1 MRQDMNMPQMDSR
14 GRSTAGRAVGTTI
27 KGARVTAR
35 GGSRA
40 GRWAIRNVAF
50 MRNRSGAGE
59 IGMMRL
65 LDLHA
70 ASCAGDTLVTMG
82 LATTV
87 FFQAP
92 VGEARSRVAL
102 YLFITMVPFAMLAP
116 IVGPVLDRFRHG
128 RRYALA
134 ITMLGR
140 AFLAWVISDY
150 LHNFGLFPA
159 AFGVL
164 ALSRAYGVARSAAV
178 PRLLPA
184 GLGLSEAGARASIFG
199 TLAGA
204 VVAPIG
210 VIAIKIG
217 PQWPL
222 RVAAVIF
229 IVGAVVALRLPPRA
243 DSDPPEVPPRI
254 FQWPG
259 RRPARVLSGPLILG
273 VLSNAVVLR
282 AAYGFLV
289 LFLAFSIRSHDLTR
303 SLFGQTL
310 PDAWALGIAIGALGA
325 GSFVATAVGSRMRI
339 RRPLLLQA
347 IGFVAVAA
355 TGILACIWYSLG
367 TVILASLAIAIVGG
381 LAKLAV
387 DASIQERIAEDV
399 RASAFA
405 HSETLLMLAFVV
417 GGAHRPDPVQRS
429 ARHHLLY
436 GRHGR
441 RRDLRVAAGDQP
453 AGRTADR
460 VGASGSTPA
469 PPPARTDSRRGPT
482 PRAAAP
488 TTDGPADPPHGS
500 PARVGHHARTVELPG
515 GTTYQQ
521 GHYVH
526 GEPSAPAGSWWA
538 RRRAAK
544 AARTAGQAR
553 RRHDQSGPAAEP
565 TTALNRRP
573 TNGPSR
579 PSATGASQPAGR
591 HPARRASYPAPTTT
605 SRAITSTGRTAC
617 ARTTTLRT
625 HDTSAR
631 RDGGRGRT
639 RRHPRRP
646 RRARRRCRR
655 RHRRRQPDDRGRA
668 RADGRRRRR
677 GGGRPHRALVD
688 RAAPGAATRTTP

>member
-1 MRQDMNMPQMDSR
+1 MPQMDTR

-27 KGARVTAR
+27 KGARVAAR

-50 MRNRSGAGE
+50 MRSKGGAGE
-59 IGMMRL
+59 IGMIRL

-92 VGEARSRVAL
+92 VGEARGRVAL
-102 YLFITMVPFAMLAP
+102 YLFITMVPFAILAP

-134 ITMLGR
+134 VTMVGR
-140 AFLAWVISDY
+140 AFLAWAISDY

-159 AFGVL
+159 AFAVL

-184 GLGLSEAGARASIFG
+184 GLGLSEAGARASVFG

-204 VVAPIG
+204 VIAPIG

-217 PQWPL
+217 PQWPF

-229 IVGAVVALRLPPRA
+229 IAGAVVALRLPPRA

-259 RRPARVLSGPLILG
+259 RRPTRVLSGRLILG
-273 VLSNAVVLR
+273 VLSSAVVLR

-325 GSFVATAVGSRMRI
+325 GSFLATAVGSRLSI
-339 RRPLLLQA
+339 RRPLLMQA

-355 TGILACIWYSLG
+355 TGVLACIWYSLG

-417 GGAHRPDPVQRS
+417 GGAIGLIPFN
-429 ARHHLLY
+429 
-436 GRHGR
+436 GRLGIIFCTVGMV
-441 RRDLRVAAGDQP
+441 VAAIFAWLRAIKLRGE
-453 AGRTADR
+453 RLT
-460 VGASGSTPA
+460 GS
-469 PPPARTDSRRGPT
+469 
-482 PRAAAP
+482 AAAP
-488 TTDGPADPPHGS
+488 GPPPSEPTAPQSGAAAYPS
-500 PARVGHHARTVELPG
+500 AATARTVELPG
-515 GTTYQQ
+515 GTTYQR

-526 GEPSAPAGSWWA
+526 GEPAAPAGSWWA

-544 AARTAGQAR
+544 AARAAGAGPSPGSAPAAAGQ
-553 RRHDQSGPAAEP
+553 STVAEP
-565 TTALNRRP
+565 TVP
-573 TNGPSR
+573 
-579 PSATGASQPAGR
+579 QPNAQ
-591 HPARRASYPAPTTT
+591 P
-605 SRAITSTGRTAC
+605 GRTTLGTTRVLP
-617 ARTTTLRT
+617 RTDDDQPGYHLYRP
-625 HDTSAR
+625 DSVRSDDDSA
-631 RDGGRGRT
+631 GT
-639 RRHPRRP
+639 
-646 RRARRRCRR
+646 
-655 RHRRRQPDDRGRA
+655 
-668 RADGRRRRR
+668 
-677 GGGRPHRALVD
+677 
-688 RAAPGAATRTTP
+688 

>member
-1 MRQDMNMPQMDSR
+1 MSNCGPNGRMPAGWMREVARIRQDMNMPQMDSR
-14 GRSTAGRAVGTTI
+14 GRSTAGRAVGTTV
-27 KGARVTAR
+27 KGARVAAR

-50 MRNRSGAGE
+50 MRKRSGAGE

-102 YLFITMVPFAMLAP
+102 YLFITMVPFAILAP

-134 ITMLGR
+134 VTMLGR
-140 AFLAWVISDY
+140 AFLAWAISDY

-178 PRLLPA
+178 PRLLPD
-184 GLGLSEAGARASIFG
+184 GLGLSEAGARASVFG

-204 VVAPIG
+204 VIAPIG

-222 RVAAVIF
+222 RLAAVVF
-229 IVGAVVALRLPPRA
+229 IAGAVVALRLPPRA

-259 RRPARVLSGPLILG
+259 RRPTRVLSGPLILG
-273 VLSNAVVLR
+273 VLSSAVVLR

-303 SLFGQTL
+303 SLFGHTL
-310 PDAWALGIAIGALGA
+310 PDTWALAIAIGALGA
-325 GSFVATAVGSRMRI
+325 GSFLATAVGSRLRI
-339 RRPLLLQA
+339 RRPLLMQA
-347 IGFVAVAA
+347 IGFVVVAG
-355 TGILACIWYSLG
+355 TGVLACIWYSLG
-367 TVILASLAIAIVGG
+367 TVIVASLAIAIVGG

-387 DASIQERIAEDV
+387 DASIQERVAEDV

-417 GGAHRPDPVQRS
+417 GGAIGLIPFN
-429 ARHHLLY
+429 
-436 GRHGR
+436 GRLGIIVCTAGMV
-441 RRDLRVAAGDQP
+441 VAAIYAWLRAINLRGERLTGSAQ
-453 AGRTADR
+453 
-460 VGASGSTPA
+460 SGSTPTGSA
-469 PPPARTDSRRGPT
+469 PSGS
-482 PRAAAP
+482 AAAQPAGPHP
-488 TTDGPADPPHGS
+488 TTAQTTTAQTTTAQTTTAQTTTAQTTPPSGS
-500 PARVGHHARTVELPG
+500 ARTVELPG
-515 GTTYQQ
+515 GMTYQQ

-526 GEPSAPAGSWWA
+526 GEPSAPPGSWWA

-544 AARTAGQAR
+544 AARTAGAR
-553 RRHDQSGPAAEP
+553 QSPGAPAAGTQSTAAQP
-565 TTALNRRP
+565 TVPQP
-573 TNGPSR
+573 TVAQPS
-579 PSATGASQPAGR
+579 ASQPG
-591 HPARRASYPAPTTT
+591 
-605 SRAITSTGRTAC
+605 
-617 ARTTTLRT
+617 
-625 HDTSAR
+625 
-631 RDGGRGRT
+631 
-639 RRHPRRP
+639 
-646 RRARRRCRR
+646 
-655 RHRRRQPDDRGRA
+655 
-668 RADGRRRRR
+668 
-677 GGGRPHRALVD
+677 
-688 RAAPGAATRTTP
+688 RTTPGTTRVLPRTDDDQPGYHLYRPDSVRADDDSPDT

>member
-1 MRQDMNMPQMDSR
+1 MREVARMGQDMNMPQIDTR

-27 KGARVTAR
+27 KGARVAAR

-40 GRWAIRNVAF
+40 GRWAVRNVAF
-50 MRNRSGAGE
+50 VRNKSGAGE

-70 ASCAGDTLVTMG
+70 ASCAGDTLVTIG

-87 FFQAP
+87 FFQSP
-92 VGEARSRVAL
+92 VDQARSRVAL
-102 YLFITMVPFAMLAP
+102 YLFITMVPFAILAP

-134 ITMLGR
+134 VTMLGR
-140 AFLAWVISDY
+140 AFLAWAISDY

-178 PRLLPA
+178 PRLLPP
-184 GLGLSEAGARASIFG
+184 GLGLSEAGARASVYG

-204 VVAPIG
+204 VIAPIG
-210 VIAIKIG
+210 VLAIKVG

-229 IVGAVVALRLPPRA
+229 IIGAVIALRLPPRA

-310 PDAWALGIAIGALGA
+310 PDTWALAVAVGALGA
-325 GSFVATAVGSRMRI
+325 GSFVATAVGSRLRI

-347 IGFVAVAA
+347 IGFVVVAA
-355 TGILACIWYSLG
+355 AGILACVWYSLG
-367 TVILASLAIAIVGG
+367 TVIVASLAISIVGG

-417 GGAHRPDPVQRS
+417 GGGIGLIPFN
-429 ARHHLLY
+429 
-436 GRHGR
+436 GRLGIIVCTAAMV
-441 RRDLRVAAGDQP
+441 VAAIY
-453 AGRTADR
+453 AWLRAIRLRTER
-460 VGASGSTPA
+460 LSGSASVAA
-469 PPPARTDSRRGPT
+469 PPPSTGPQT
-482 PRAAAP
+482 TAAQPTATQP
-488 TTDGPADPPHGS
+488 TTAQPTTPQQTTAQSATAYPAAS
-500 PARVGHHARTVELPG
+500 NARTVELPG
-515 GTTYQQ
+515 GTTYQR

-538 RRRAAK
+538 RRRAAW
-544 AARTAGQAR
+544 AARAATTRTDRGNGSAG
-553 RRHDQSGPAAEP
+553 
-565 TTALNRRP
+565 
-573 TNGPSR
+573 
-579 PSATGASQPAGR
+579 SQPAASTT
-591 HPARRASYPAPTTT
+591 PSDVARP
-605 SRAITSTGRTAC
+605 
-617 ARTTTLRT
+617 
-625 HDTSAR
+625 
-631 RDGGRGRT
+631 
-639 RRHPRRP
+639 
-646 RRARRRCRR
+646 
-655 RHRRRQPDDRGRA
+655 
-668 RADGRRRRR
+668 
-677 GGGRPHRALVD
+677 
-688 RAAPGAATRTTP
+688 PGAQAGGARPGESTTPPPTASRPGSTRVLPRTDDDQPGFHIYRPSSGRSESDDATGP

>member
-1 MRQDMNMPQMDSR
+1 MPQMDTR

-27 KGARVTAR
+27 KGARVAAR

-50 MRNRSGAGE
+50 MRSKSGAGE

-82 LATTV
+82 LATTI
-87 FFQAP
+87 FFHAP

-102 YLFITMVPFAMLAP
+102 YLFITMVPFAILAP

-134 ITMLGR
+134 VTMLGR
-140 AFLAWVISDY
+140 AFLAWAISDY

-204 VVAPIG
+204 VVVPIG

-229 IVGAVVALRLPPRA
+229 IAGAVVALRLPPRA

-259 RRPARVLSGPLILG
+259 RRPTRVLSGPLILG

-310 PDAWALGIAIGALGA
+310 PDAWALAVAVGALGA
-325 GSFVATAVGSRMRI
+325 GSFAATAVGSRLRI
-339 RRPLLLQA
+339 RRPLLMQA

-417 GGAHRPDPVQRS
+417 GGAIGLIPFN
-429 ARHHLLY
+429 
-436 GRHGR
+436 GRLGIIFCTVGMI
-441 RRDLRVAAGDQP
+441 VAAIFAWLRAINLRGERLTGSATAPRPQP
-453 AGRTADR
+453 SEPTAPQ
-460 VGASGSTPA
+460 SG
-469 PPPARTDSRRGPT
+469 
-482 PRAAAP
+482 AAAYP
-488 TTDGPADPPHGS
+488 SSTT
-500 PARVGHHARTVELPG
+500 ARTVELPG
-515 GTTYQQ
+515 GTTYQR

-526 GEPSAPAGSWWA
+526 GEPSVPAGSWWA

-544 AARTAGQAR
+544 AARAAGAKPSPSGASAPDASPTAASPTAGQ
-553 RRHDQSGPAAEP
+553 STAAQP
-565 TTALNRRP
+565 TVP
-573 TNGPSR
+573 Q
-579 PSATGASQPAGR
+579 PSAQP
-591 HPARRASYPAPTTT
+591 
-605 SRAITSTGRTAC
+605 GRTTLGTTRVLP
-617 ARTTTLRT
+617 RTDDDQPGYHLYRPDSVRSDDDSA
-625 HDTSAR
+625 DT
-631 RDGGRGRT
+631 
-639 RRHPRRP
+639 
-646 RRARRRCRR
+646 
-655 RHRRRQPDDRGRA
+655 
-668 RADGRRRRR
+668 
-677 GGGRPHRALVD
+677 
-688 RAAPGAATRTTP
+688 

>member
-1 MRQDMNMPQMDSR
+1 MPQMDSR

-27 KGARVTAR
+27 KGARVAAR
-35 GGSRA
+35 GGTRA

-50 MRNRSGAGE
+50 IRRRSGAGE

-102 YLFITMVPFAMLAP
+102 YLFITMVPFAILAP

-134 ITMLGR
+134 VTMLGR
-140 AFLAWVISDY
+140 AFLAWAISDY
-150 LHNFGLFPA
+150 LHTFGLFPA

-178 PRLLPA
+178 PRLLPE
-184 GLGLSEAGARASIFG
+184 GLGLSEAGARASVFG

-229 IVGAVVALRLPPRA
+229 IAGAVVALRLPPRA

-259 RRPARVLSGPLILG
+259 RRPTRVLSGPLILG
-273 VLSNAVVLR
+273 VLSSAVVLR

-310 PDAWALGIAIGALGA
+310 PDTWALAIAIGALGA
-325 GSFVATAVGSRMRI
+325 GSFAATAVGSRLRI
-339 RRPLLLQA
+339 RRPLLMQA
-347 IGFVAVAA
+347 VGFVVVAA
-355 TGILACIWYSLG
+355 TGVLACIWYSLG
-367 TVILASLAIAIVGG
+367 TVIVASLAIAIVGG

-417 GGAHRPDPVQRS
+417 GGAIGLIPFNGRLGIIVCTVGMVVATIYAWLRAINLRRERLTGS
-429 ARHHLLY
+429 AAS
-436 GRHGR
+436 GSAPSGP
-441 RRDLRVAAGDQP
+441 GPGPQP
-453 AGRTADR
+453 AGPHPTTAQ
-460 VGASGSTPA
+460 ATMAQPTTA
-469 PPPARTDSRRGPT
+469 QPT
-482 PRAAAP
+482 PP
-488 TTDGPADPPHGS
+488 SDTT
-500 PARVGHHARTVELPG
+500 ARTVELPG
-515 GTTYQQ
+515 GTTYRQ
-521 GHYVH
+521 GHYVHGEVH

-538 RRRAAK
+538 RRRAAR
-544 AARTAGQAR
+544 AARTAGATAR
-553 RRHDQSGPAAEP
+553 TAGTNQSPGAPAADSQS
-565 TTALNRRP
+565 TTAQP
-573 TNGPSR
+573 TVPQPTVPQAS
-579 PSATGASQPAGR
+579 PSQPG
-591 HPARRASYPAPTTT
+591 
-605 SRAITSTGRTAC
+605 
-617 ARTTTLRT
+617 
-625 HDTSAR
+625 
-631 RDGGRGRT
+631 
-639 RRHPRRP
+639 
-646 RRARRRCRR
+646 
-655 RHRRRQPDDRGRA
+655 
-668 RADGRRRRR
+668 
-677 GGGRPHRALVD
+677 
-688 RAAPGAATRTTP
+688 RTTPGTTRVLPRTDDAQPGYHLYRPDSVRADDDSPDT

>member
-1 MRQDMNMPQMDSR
+1 MPQMDTR

-27 KGARVTAR
+27 KGARVAAR

-50 MRNRSGAGE
+50 MRTKSGAGE
-59 IGMMRL
+59 IGMIRL

-102 YLFITMVPFAMLAP
+102 YLLITMLPFAILAP

-134 ITMLGR
+134 VTMLGR
-140 AFLAWVISDY
+140 AFLAWAISDY

-184 GLGLSEAGARASIFG
+184 GVGLSEAGARASVFG

-204 VVAPIG
+204 AVAPIG

-229 IVGAVVALRLPPRA
+229 VVGTVVALRLPPRA

-259 RRPARVLSGPLILG
+259 RRSARVLSGPLILG
-273 VLSNAVVLR
+273 VLSNAIVLR

-310 PDAWALGIAIGALGA
+310 PDTWALAIAIGALGA
-325 GSFVATAVGSRMRI
+325 GSFLATAVGSRLRI
-339 RRPLLLQA
+339 RRPLALQA
-347 IGFVAVAA
+347 VGLLVVAA
-355 TGILACIWYSLG
+355 TGILACVWYSLG

-417 GGAHRPDPVQRS
+417 GGAIGLIPFN
-429 ARHHLLY
+429 
-436 GRHGR
+436 GRLGIIVCTAGMV
-441 RRDLRVAAGDQP
+441 VAAVYAWLRAIKLRRELLTGS
-453 AGRTADR
+453 
-460 VGASGSTPA
+460 ASASPPA
-469 PPPARTDSRRGPT
+469 PPPTAPQPT
-482 PRAAAP
+482 AP
-488 TTDGPADPPHGS
+488 QPTAPQPTRPQPTRPQPSGGEPT
-500 PARVGHHARTVELPG
+500 VGHPSGTTARTVELPG

-526 GEPSAPAGSWWA
+526 GEPSAP
-538 RRRAAK
+538 
-544 AARTAGQAR
+544 
-553 RRHDQSGPAAEP
+553 
-565 TTALNRRP
+565 
-573 TNGPSR
+573 
-579 PSATGASQPAGR
+579 
-591 HPARRASYPAPTTT
+591 
-605 SRAITSTGRTAC
+605 
-617 ARTTTLRT
+617 
-625 HDTSAR
+625 
-631 RDGGRGRT
+631 
-639 RRHPRRP
+639 
-646 RRARRRCRR
+646 
-655 RHRRRQPDDRGRA
+655 
-668 RADGRRRRR
+668 
-677 GGGRPHRALVD
+677 
-688 RAAPGAATRTTP
+688 

>member
-1 MRQDMNMPQMDSR
+1 MPQMDSR

-27 KGARVTAR
+27 KGARVAAR

-40 GRWAIRNVAF
+40 GRWAVRNVAF
-50 MRNRSGAGE
+50 LRNRSAAGE

-102 YLFITMVPFAMLAP
+102 YLFITMVPFAILAP

-134 ITMLGR
+134 ITMVGR
-140 AFLAWVISDY
+140 AFLAWAISDY

-204 VVAPIG
+204 VIVPIG

-229 IVGAVVALRLPPRA
+229 VAGAVVALRLPPRA

-310 PDAWALGIAIGALGA
+310 PDAWALGIAVGALGA
-325 GSFVATAVGSRMRI
+325 GSFVASAVGSRMRI
-339 RRPLLLQA
+339 RRPLLMQA
-347 IGFVAVAA
+347 TGFVAVAA

-367 TVILASLAIAIVGG
+367 TVILASLAIAVVGG

-417 GGAHRPDPVQRS
+417 GGAVGLIPFN
-429 ARHHLLY
+429 
-436 GRHGR
+436 GRLGIIFCTAGMV
-441 RRDLRVAAGDQP
+441 VAAIFAWLRAINLRGERLTGSAPSGSAPSGSPPSGPAAGPQP
-453 AGRTADR
+453 AGPDPPTAQ
-460 VGASGSTPA
+460 
-469 PPPARTDSRRGPT
+469 PT
-482 PRAAAP
+482 AAQP
-488 TTDGPADPPHGS
+488 TTPSGTT
-500 PARVGHHARTVELPG
+500 ARTVELPA
-515 GTTYQQ
+515 GTTYQR

-526 GEPSAPAGSWWA
+526 GEPSAPGGSWWA

-544 AARTAGQAR
+544 AAGQPTVP
-553 RRHDQSGPAAEP
+553 QPAVP
-565 TTALNRRP
+565 QP
-573 TNGPSR
+573 
-579 PSATGASQPAGR
+579 GASPPGKTTRGTTRVLPRTDDDDQPGY
-591 HPARRASYPAPTTT
+591 HLY
-605 SRAITSTGRTAC
+605 
-617 ARTTTLRT
+617 
-625 HDTSAR
+625 
-631 RDGGRGRT
+631 
-639 RRHPRRP
+639 RP
-646 RRARRRCRR
+646 
-655 RHRRRQPDDRGRA
+655 DSV
-668 RADGRRRRR
+668 RAD
-677 GGGRPHRALVD
+677 D
-688 RAAPGAATRTTP
+688 DAPDT

>member
-1 MRQDMNMPQMDSR
+1 MPQMDTR

-27 KGARVTAR
+27 KGARVAVR

-40 GRWAIRNVAF
+40 GRWAVRNVAF
-50 MRNRSGAGE
+50 MRTKSGAGE

-102 YLFITMVPFAMLAP
+102 YLFITMVPFAILAP

-134 ITMLGR
+134 VTMLGR
-140 AFLAWVISDY
+140 AFLAWAISDY

-184 GLGLSEAGARASIFG
+184 GLGLSEAGARASVFG

-229 IVGAVVALRLPPRA
+229 IAGAVVALRLPPRA

-259 RRPARVLSGPLILG
+259 RRSARVLSGPLILG

-310 PDAWALGIAIGALGA
+310 PDTWALAIAIGALGA
-325 GSFVATAVGSRMRI
+325 GSFVATAVGSRLRI
-339 RRPLLLQA
+339 RRPLALQA
-347 IGFVAVAA
+347 VGFLVVAA

-417 GGAHRPDPVQRS
+417 GGAIGLIPFN
-429 ARHHLLY
+429 
-436 GRHGR
+436 GRLGIIVCTAGMV
-441 RRDLRVAAGDQP
+441 VAAIYAWLRAINLRRELLTGS
-453 AGRTADR
+453 
-460 VGASGSTPA
+460 ASASPPA
-469 PPPARTDSRRGPT
+469 PPPTAPPPT
-482 PRAAAP
+482 AP
-488 TTDGPADPPHGS
+488 QPTRPQPSGGEPTVGYPSGTT
-500 PARVGHHARTVELPG
+500 ARTVELPG

-521 GHYVH
+521 GHHEH

-544 AARTAGQAR
+544 AARAAGSNA
-553 RRHDQSGPAAEP
+553 GAA
-565 TTALNRRP
+565 
-573 TNGPSR
+573 
-579 PSATGASQPAGR
+579 
-591 HPARRASYPAPTTT
+591 
-605 SRAITSTGRTAC
+605 
-617 ARTTTLRT
+617 
-625 HDTSAR
+625 
-631 RDGGRGRT
+631 
-639 RRHPRRP
+639 
-646 RRARRRCRR
+646 
-655 RHRRRQPDDRGRA
+655 
-668 RADGRRRRR
+668 RR
-677 GGGRPHRALVD
+677 GGQPT
-688 RAAPGAATRTTP
+688 AAQPGATRTTAAQTTAAQPTVSQPTVPQPGAARPGRTTSGTTRVLPRTDDDQPGYHIYRPDSVRSDDDSAGT

>member
-1 MRQDMNMPQMDSR
+1 MPQMDSR

-27 KGARVTAR
+27 KGARVAAR

-40 GRWAIRNVAF
+40 GRWAIRSVAL
-50 MRNRSGAGE
+50 MRTKSGAGE

-70 ASCAGDTLVTMG
+70 ASCAGDTLVTIG

-87 FFQAP
+87 FFQGP

-102 YLFITMVPFAMLAP
+102 YLFITMVPFAILAP

-134 ITMLGR
+134 VTMLGR
-140 AFLAWVISDY
+140 AFLAWAISDY

-184 GLGLSEAGARASIFG
+184 GLGLSEAGARASIYG

-229 IVGAVVALRLPPRA
+229 IAGAVVALRLPPRA

-254 FQWPG
+254 FQWPR
-259 RRPARVLSGPLILG
+259 RRPTRVLSGPLILG
-273 VLSNAVVLR
+273 VLSGAVVLR

-310 PDAWALGIAIGALGA
+310 PDTWALAIAIGALGA
-325 GSFVATAVGSRMRI
+325 GSFVATAVGSRLRI
-339 RRPLLLQA
+339 RRPLLMQA
-347 IGFVAVAA
+347 VGFAIVAA

-417 GGAHRPDPVQRS
+417 GGAIGLIPFN
-429 ARHHLLY
+429 
-436 GRHGR
+436 GRLGIIVCTVAMV
-441 RRDLRVAAGDQP
+441 VAAIYAWLRAINLRGEWLTGSAP
-453 AGRTADR
+453 
-460 VGASGSTPA
+460 SGSAPSGSGPSGPA
-469 PPPARTDSRRGPT
+469 TGPQRAEPYPTTAKPTAAQPTPPPG
-482 PRAAAP
+482 
-488 TTDGPADPPHGS
+488 TT
-500 PARVGHHARTVELPG
+500 ARTVELPG

-526 GEPSAPAGSWWA
+526 GEPSTPGGSWWA

-544 AARTAGQAR
+544 AARTAGTRSRTAGTNR
-553 RRHDQSGPAAEP
+553 SAGAPATDTQSTAAQP
-565 TTALNRRP
+565 TVPQP
-573 TNGPSR
+573 TVPQ
-579 PSATGASQPAGR
+579 PGASQPGK
-591 HPARRASYPAPTTT
+591 
-605 SRAITSTGRTAC
+605 
-617 ARTTTLRT
+617 TTLGTTRVLPRT
-625 HDTSAR
+625 DDDQPGYHLY
-631 RDGGRGRT
+631 
-639 RRHPRRP
+639 RP
-646 RRARRRCRR
+646 
-655 RHRRRQPDDRGRA
+655 DSV
-668 RADGRRRRR
+668 RAD
-677 GGGRPHRALVD
+677 D
-688 RAAPGAATRTTP
+688 DAPDT

>member
-1 MRQDMNMPQMDSR
+1 MNMPQMDTR

-27 KGARVTAR
+27 KGARVAVR

-50 MRNRSGAGE
+50 MRTKSGAGE

-102 YLFITMVPFAMLAP
+102 YLFITMVPFAILAP

-134 ITMLGR
+134 VTMVGR
-140 AFLAWVISDY
+140 AFLAWAISDY

-184 GLGLSEAGARASIFG
+184 GLGLSEAGARASVFG

-229 IVGAVVALRLPPRA
+229 IAGAVVALRLPPRA

-259 RRPARVLSGPLILG
+259 RRSARVLSGRLILG

-310 PDAWALGIAIGALGA
+310 PDTWALAIAIGALGA
-325 GSFVATAVGSRMRI
+325 GSFVATAVGSRLRI
-339 RRPLLLQA
+339 RRPLALQA
-347 IGFVAVAA
+347 VGFLVVAA

-417 GGAHRPDPVQRS
+417 GGAIGLIPFN
-429 ARHHLLY
+429 
-436 GRHGR
+436 GRLGIIV
-441 RRDLRVAAGDQP
+441 LTAGMVVAAIYAWLRAIKLRRELLTGSAPASPPAPQPQPTAPQPTPPQPTAPQPTPPQP
-453 AGRTADR
+453 AGGEPT
-460 VGASGSTPA
+460 VYPSG
-469 PPPARTDSRRGPT
+469 
-482 PRAAAP
+482 
-488 TTDGPADPPHGS
+488 TT
-500 PARVGHHARTVELPG
+500 RRTVELPG

-544 AARTAGQAR
+544 AARSAGTA
-553 RRHDQSGPAAEP
+553 
-565 TTALNRRP
+565 
-573 TNGPSR
+573 
-579 PSATGASQPAGR
+579 
-591 HPARRASYPAPTTT
+591 
-605 SRAITSTGRTAC
+605 
-617 ARTTTLRT
+617 
-625 HDTSAR
+625 
-631 RDGGRGRT
+631 
-639 RRHPRRP
+639 
-646 RRARRRCRR
+646 
-655 RHRRRQPDDRGRA
+655 
-668 RADGRRRRR
+668 R
-677 GGGRPHRALVD
+677 GGGGGQPT
-688 RAAPGAATRTTP
+688 AAQPGAAQTTAAQPTVSQPTVPQPGAAQPGRTTSGTTRVLPRTDDDQPGYHIYRPDSVRSDDDSAGT